1 MTRTKL
7 VAGLALAFSM
17 LGACNTVAGI
27 GQDLQAVGG
36 ALSTASDDV
45 RDEINSPRA
54 TSTASANETC
64 DPGGRE
70 LKGRSGLP
78 PC

>member
-1 MTRTKL
+1 MKRIKL
-7 VAGLALAFSM
+7 IAGIALALTTLA
-17 LGACNTVAGI
+17 ACNTVAGI

-36 ALSTASDDV
+36 ALSEASDDV
-45 RDEINSPRA
+45 RDEFNGPES
-54 TSTASANETC
+54 TSTASANKTC

>member
-1 MTRTKL
+1 MKRIKL
-7 VAGLALAFSM
+7 VAGIALALTTLA
-17 LGACNTVAGI
+17 ACNTVAGI

-36 ALSTASDDV
+36 ALSEASDNV
-45 RDEINSPRA
+45 RDEFNGSQT
-54 TSTASANETC
+54 TSTAQTC